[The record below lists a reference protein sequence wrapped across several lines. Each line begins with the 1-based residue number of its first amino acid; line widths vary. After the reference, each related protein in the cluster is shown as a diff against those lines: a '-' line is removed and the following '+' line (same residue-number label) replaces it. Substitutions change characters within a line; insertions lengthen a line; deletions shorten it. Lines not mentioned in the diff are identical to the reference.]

1 MTPMPT
7 FHRYADFLDPAQVA
21 AMLEWTIAQKAVFSP
36 SKVLDSVYDPDRRVS
51 VRIRELGP
59 IKPCFEKKILEFA
72 PNFFRDTGTA
82 PFEVE
87 YLELEIAAHGD
98 GAHFATHTDI
108 PIGPDR
114 TPLGGD
120 SSGTQDRL
128 LSAVY
133 YFHREPKGFS
143 GGQLRLHR
151 FGSNEEPGD
160 YVDIEPE
167 RNSLVVF
174 PSWTTHEVR
183 TVQCPSGRFEDYR
196 FAVNCWLCAAR
207 F

>member
-1 MTPMPT
+1 MG
-7 FHRYADFLDPAQVA
+7 ALGIDPA
-21 AMLEWTIAQKAVFSP
+21 
-36 SKVLDSVYDPDRRVS
+36 
-51 VRIRELGP
+51 G
-59 IKPCFEKKILEFA
+59 
-72 PNFFRDTGTA
+72 
-82 PFEVE
+82 
-87 YLELEIAAHGD
+87 
-98 GAHFATHTDI
+98 I

-120 SSGTQDRL
+120 PSGTQDRL

-151 FGSNEEPGD
+151 FGSNGEPGD

-183 TVQCPSGRFEDYR
+183 TVHCPTGQFADYR
-196 FAVNCWLCAAR
+196 FAVNCWLCATR